1 LFSLPGANSVLCTA
15 RLQNIVDHTKPYIR
29 AGPPSRPK
37 SWAPPPPPSP
47 KPPPSPEPSR
57 EEEDASAEEFLQAF
71 LQIYREA
78 KSLEERAQLEALV
91 RMDLARQ
98 ERAKREA
105 VAQLYAQAMQQIIE
119 QAMVEEQKRRQQAEL
134 AQFLRALGFY

>member
-1 LFSLPGANSVLCTA
+1 
-15 RLQNIVDHTKPYIR
+15 
-29 AGPPSRPK
+29 
-37 SWAPPPPPSP
+37 
-47 KPPPSPEPSR
+47 
-57 EEEDASAEEFLQAF
+57 